1 MFKNCI
7 LYNLYFYRF
16 GMHWSALYIFFKIKS
31 YHADLRAEIV
41 LFIEVPAV
49 VYAGFPADSKILRKQ
64 LQGISWEPK
73 SLTKSTGNSIGK
85 SRVSSSAGSHCI
97 FSKKLVSPR
106 LTR

>member
-16 GMHWSALYIFFKIKS
+16 GMHWSALYIFLKIKS

-64 LQGISWEPK
+64 LPAK
-73 SLTKSTGNSIGK
+73 VLVGNLNPWQNPQENQE
-85 SRVSSSAGSHCI
+85 
-97 FSKKLVSPR
+97 FLVVQDHIAYSVRNLFPPG
-106 LTR
+106 